1 MYSHSIYDTYTTHF
15 TLMSLNNT
23 TRRGDKNTMPTTTA
37 TTTKNK
43 DKNNNDIEL
52 TAEEAKQLETAFKD
66 ADFCK
71 LLSDYVSEIS
81 NPEFKEE
88 QEKYIAQLEA
98 KNELPTGKALVRPS
112 SGFVVKCMHKKKRE
126 QQDNNATSNKLFLNI
141 VHSEQVDEPSV
152 SNGSNW
158 SVPFVIGPLRMEHD
172 KEKKN
177 LVPTFDC
184 CFHPLTLRRAHGSKE
199 FLNLVVDIAKD
210 AVVNSFISSGD
221 EVDMLPGYTILKGVS
236 YKSGTQPKA
245 LMISSSV
252 VEIEKKNDSVVSS
265 NSVDKDK
272 SSRTA
277 DDTAALIK
285 SSSNDN
291 KEDELIIPKYKIV
304 EQGVFDMLEQTNDKQ
319 TTQSRRPKQLIVHIH
334 LDKTTTSAAGINLDV
349 SDKELKIMP
358 DDKCRYKLELTLPY
372 TVNSAL
378 GNASFDKKQ
387 SVLIVKLPVV

>member
-1 MYSHSIYDTYTTHF
+1 
-15 TLMSLNNT
+15 
-23 TRRGDKNTMPTTTA
+23 MPTTT

-43 DKNNNDIEL
+43 DKANNDIEL

-126 QQDNNATSNKLFLNI
+126 QDTNNATTNKLFLNI

-172 KEKKN
+172 KGKKN
-177 LVPTFDC
+177 LVATFDC
-184 CFHPLTLRRAHGSKE
+184 CFHPLTLRQAHSSKE

-210 AVVNSFISSGD
+210 AVVNSFNSSGD
-221 EVDMLPGYTILKGVS
+221 EVEMIQGYTILKGVS
-236 YKSGTQPKA
+236 YKSGTQPNS
-245 LMISSSV
+245 LMISCSV
-252 VEIEKKNDSVVSS
+252 GETVAEKEDKNESS
-265 NSVDKDK
+265 NSIDMEEGEEK
-272 SSRTA
+272 SSRTI
-277 DDTAALIK
+277 DTTANNNG
-285 SSSNDN
+285 ND

-319 TTQSRRPKQLIVHIH
+319 TVQSRRPKQLIVHIH
-334 LDKTTTSAAGINLDV
+334 LDKATTSAADINLDV
-349 SDKELKIMP
+349 NEKELKIMP

-372 TVNSAL
+372 SVNSTL
-378 GNASFDKKQ
+378 GSASFDKKQ

>member
-1 MYSHSIYDTYTTHF
+1 
-15 TLMSLNNT
+15 
-23 TRRGDKNTMPTTTA
+23 MPTTTTA

-43 DKNNNDIEL
+43 DKANNDIEL

-126 QQDNNATSNKLFLNI
+126 QDNNNATNKLFLNI
-141 VHSEQVDEPSV
+141 VHSEQVDEPSA
-152 SNGSNW
+152 SDGSNW

-172 KEKKN
+172 KGKKN
-177 LVPTFDC
+177 LVATFDC

-199 FLNLVVDIAKD
+199 FLSLVVDIAKD
-210 AVVNSFISSGD
+210 AVVNSFTSSGD
-221 EVDMLPGYTILKGVS
+221 EVVMLPGYTILKGIS
-236 YKSGTQPKA
+236 YKSGAQPKA

-252 VEIEKKNDSVVSS
+252 AVVEKAEEEKEEGKE
-265 NSVDKDK
+265 K
-272 SSRTA
+272 SSRT
-277 DDTAALIK
+277 DDGTAVNHNG
-285 SSSNDN
+285 ND

-304 EQGVFDMLEQTNDKQ
+304 EQGVFDMLEQTNDKS
-319 TTQSRRPKQLIVHIH
+319 TTSRRPKQLIVHIH
-334 LDKTTTSAAGINLDV
+334 LDKATTSATDINLDV
-349 SDKELKIMP
+349 SEKELKIMP

-372 TVNSAL
+372 TVDSTL